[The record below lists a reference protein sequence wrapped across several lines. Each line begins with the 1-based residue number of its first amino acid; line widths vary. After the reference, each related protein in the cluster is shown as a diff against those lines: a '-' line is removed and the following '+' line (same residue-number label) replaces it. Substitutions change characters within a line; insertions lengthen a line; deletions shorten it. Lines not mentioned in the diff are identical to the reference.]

1 MTGTPVKELRR
12 GGMIE
17 WDWVVGARIR
27 RRRGLGMFL
36 ALGVALAAGLLGAGE
51 VIVVEPRVGNGR
63 LDCAIAF

>member
-1 MTGTPVKELRR
+1 MMILGIWCRCRL
-12 GGMIE
+12 GG
-17 WDWVVGARIR
+17 GRIR